1 MLPRS
6 RTTRPPPPTSASP
19 SIIPEPRGAWL
30 RPLDTDVESLTHVR
44 GTLIVASRE
53 QMKVL
58 GEYER
63 YLSALSPQANVAL
76 VSLIAASWVPV
87 ELAVAH
93 FEAIDKLELDTD
105 VIEAATGAVAA
116 KLHGVLL
123 RTVAKAAQATGV
135 TPLSVVRTLG
145 TLWGRTFRGGA
156 VGVKQTAPK
165 EGTVFV
171 VGSPLL
177 SSRYHRTG
185 IRVHIQVAADLFS
198 ERAFVREQSYKPAHE
213 ELAIR
218 VQWV

>member
-1 MLPRS
+1 M
-6 RTTRPPPPTSASP
+6 
-19 SIIPEPRGAWL
+19 
-30 RPLDTDVESLTHVR
+30 THVR
-44 GTLIVASRE
+44 GTLIVASRD
-53 QMKVL
+53 QMRAV

-63 YLSALSPQANVAL
+63 YLSALAPQANVEL
-76 VSLIAASWVPV
+76 VSLIAASWVPI
-87 ELAVAH
+87 ELAMAH
-93 FEAIDKLELDTD
+93 FDAIDKLDLETD

-123 RTVAKAAQATGV
+123 GTVAKAAQASGA

-165 EGTVFV
+165 EGVVFV

-177 SSRYHRTG
+177 ASRYHRTG

-198 ERAFVREQSYKPAHE
+198 ERAFVREQSYKASHQ